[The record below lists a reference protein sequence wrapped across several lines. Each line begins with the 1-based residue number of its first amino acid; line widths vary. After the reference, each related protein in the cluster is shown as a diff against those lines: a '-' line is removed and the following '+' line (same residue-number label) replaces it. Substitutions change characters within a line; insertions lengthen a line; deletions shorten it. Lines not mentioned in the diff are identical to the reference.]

1 MRGKLLADWKFK
13 FDWLNRE
20 IEDNQSRL
28 QYIRK
33 RKERLKTDIMIQVFF
48 SVVSII
54 VITWLYSWR
63 DDIDAIS
70 MYGTA
75 FMPFFLAA
83 IFLLSLTALIYN
95 AKCFIRQIY
104 NMIYH
109 NNGIMEINYPKQELV
124 RENYPQHITRNIYEE
139 LMCVEWLLEQYK
151 EEMALLRRIKE
162 PLETASEEELLR
174 LKKELD
180 GIIFYQKVRPSKRL

>member
-13 FDWLNRE
+13 FDRLNRE

-33 RKERLKTDIMIQVFF
+33 RKEHLKTDIMIQVFF

-54 VITWLYSWR
+54 VIAWLYSWR
-63 DDIDAIS
+63 EDIDAIG

-151 EEMALLRRIKE
+151 KEMVLLRRIKE
-162 PLETASEEELLR
+162 PLETAPEEELPR

-180 GIIFYQKVRPSKRL
+180 GIIFYQKVRPSKRR